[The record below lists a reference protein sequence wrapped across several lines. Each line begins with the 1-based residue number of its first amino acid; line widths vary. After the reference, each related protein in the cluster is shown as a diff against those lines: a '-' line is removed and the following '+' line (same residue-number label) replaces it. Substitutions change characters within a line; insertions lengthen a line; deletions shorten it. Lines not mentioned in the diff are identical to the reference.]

1 MSTEDEFNQAVAASK
16 ERALHPLEPL
26 TGPDEV
32 VEALNA
38 LALTHHP
45 EDKKA
50 KTLVVNVEDQLSRE
64 EQKNLNRTWSTL

>member
-1 MSTEDEFNQAVAASK
+1 MPTSTEDEFKQAIATSK
-16 ERALHPLEPL
+16 ERALHPAEPL
-26 TGPDEV
+26 FPPNEV

-50 KTLVVNVEDQLSRE
+50 KTLVVNFEDQLCK
-64 EQKNLNRTWSTL
+64 KNLSRT